1 MSRAIFRSLLL
12 LTTLTACLAPAD
24 DAAAQRRRRRVAA
37 QGQRA
42 VASPQG
48 QRVEANRFPGSDLG
62 AQINAADQSLGSAP
76 GEIVVRPGGRISTQ
90 VVVSSGHTLRF
101 MPGTYPTVTAAAPIL
116 LKSGATLTGSSR
128 EDTVIVESTAP
139 NQFTVVS
146 AYEHARRNGAAD
158 SDVVVRD
165 IQIKGANRGFHSG
178 PQAISMGNCARCT
191 VDNVWVN
198 GTRSI
203 GVQLGGGA
211 MLGHFARDSKIVN
224 SLFTRVAS
232 QNIAVT
238 NGRNILVENNRIV
251 APGQRGGPG
260 SSAIDLE
267 TNDAADLL
275 EHITI
280 RNNHIDMRDS
290 ELDTAGNGIIVQS
303 GSGTPHVGPI
313 LVEGNTLVGGYNE
326 PGRVT
331 NRMSNGIYVIG
342 VTMRDVTVE
351 RNTITRTGQAGIN
364 IEGTRIYVRR
374 NRLTDVGGGGT
385 AGFMVGSIGQSEV
398 VDNDFFYT
406 GHGPVDNTIVVRG
419 ITPRSVIERNRGA
432 GVRHQQ

>member
-1 MSRAIFRSLLL
+1 MSRAILKSLLL
-12 LTTLTACLAPAD
+12 MTTLTACLTPSD
-24 DAAAQRRRRRVAA
+24 DATAQRRRRRAAPQEQRAVAA
-37 QGQRA
+37 QGQR
-42 VASPQG
+42 
-48 QRVEANRFPGSDLG
+48 VEAERFPGADLG
-62 AQINAADQSLGSAP
+62 AKINAADQSLGSAP
-76 GEIVVRPGGRISTQ
+76 GEIVVRPGGRITTQ

-101 MPGTYPTVTAAAPIL
+101 MPGTYPTATAGAPIL
-116 LKSGATLTGSSR
+116 LKSGATLTGASR
-128 EDTVIVESTAP
+128 ENTVIMESTAP

-158 SDVVVRD
+158 SDIVVRD
-165 IQIKGANRGFHSG
+165 IQIKGANSGFNSG

-238 NGRNILVENNRIV
+238 NGRNILIEGNRIV

-260 SSAIDLE
+260 ASAIDLE
-267 TNDAADLL
+267 TNDAADHLQ
-275 EHITI
+275 HVTV

-326 PGRVT
+326 PNRVT
-331 NRMSNGIYVIG
+331 NKMSNGIYVIG
-342 VTMRDVTVE
+342 VTMKDVTV
-351 RNTITRTGQAGIN
+351 RNNSITRTGQAGIN
-364 IEGTRIYVRR
+364 VEGSRLQVRN
-374 NRLTDVGGGGT
+374 NRLTDVGGGGV
-385 AGFMVGSIGQSEV
+385 AGFMVGSIGQTEI
-398 VDNDFFYT
+398 VDNVFIYS

-419 ITPRSVIERNRGA
+419 TTHLSTIERNRGA
-432 GVRHQQ
+432 LVRRQQ